1 MSAEPRPGVP
11 GGHQKVPAWL
21 LAILCFGGT
30 LGMHILVPALPSL
43 KEWFGAHIYELQ
55 LSISL
60 YIIGLSLG
68 QLLYGPLS
76 DRYGRRPVLLLG
88 MAIYTAASLA
98 VIFAPDIATFNA
110 VRFIQALGGCAGLV
124 VGRAIA
130 RDISQGKDAAR
141 LLAVMN
147 LMISLGPAA
156 APLLGVM
163 FVDRFGWQTIFLFL
177 GALGAAN
184 FLITLYLIPET
195 NISRQFHG
203 PRELLANYLGLLRSR
218 VFISMAVGGSCAT
231 AALYAFTVN
240 TPFIVVEQLRQ
251 DPFLVGICL
260 ALTVLGCWTGAIL
273 ATILLTRFDTEKIL
287 LLSSRV
293 AGVAALALLVI
304 SGLGLLTIWSMM
316 ICAVIYTIGVGI
328 VLPTA
333 LALALDVDSR
343 LIGSSAGLY
352 GSIQFLIGALCT
364 SLAGIGSNP
373 AVSSALVLTV
383 TALIA
388 QVCFHIARR

>member
-1 MSAEPRPGVP
+1 MNAEPEHPVGEAHRR
-11 GGHQKVPAWL
+11 VPAWL

-43 KEWFGAHIYELQ
+43 KAWFGASIRELQ

-60 YIIGLSLG
+60 YIIGLAIG
-68 QLLYGPLS
+68 QLFYGPLS
-76 DRYGRRPVLLLG
+76 DRYGRRPVLLFG
-88 MAIYTAASLA
+88 MALYTAASLA
-98 VIFAPDIATFNA
+98 AMAAPDIAAFNA
-110 VRFIQALGGCAGLV
+110 IRFVQALGGCAGLV

-130 RDISQGKDAAR
+130 RDISRGQDAAR

-156 APLLGVM
+156 APLLGVL
-163 FVDRFGWQTIFLFL
+163 FVDQFGWQAIFLFL
-177 GALGAAN
+177 AALGAAN
-184 FLITLYLIPET
+184 LLITWRLIPET
-195 NISRQFHG
+195 NASRAFDG
-203 PRELLANYLGLLRSR
+203 LKLILANYAKLLRSR
-218 VFISMAVGGSCAT
+218 AFMPMALGGSCAT

-240 TPFIVVEQLRQ
+240 TPFIVVEQLLR

-260 ALTVLGCWTGAIL
+260 ALTVLGSWTGAML
-273 ATILLTRFDTEKIL
+273 ATILLSRFDTERIL
-287 LLSSRV
+287 LVSSRIG
-293 AGVAALALLVI
+293 AAAALALLVI
-304 SGLGLLTIWSMM
+304 AALDLLTIWSMM
-316 ICAVIYTIGVGI
+316 ICAFIYTVGVGA

-333 LALALDVDSR
+333 LALALNVDSR

-352 GSIQFLIGALCT
+352 GSIQFLIGAIST

-383 TALIA
+383 MALVA
-388 QVCFHIARR
+388 QICFHLARR